1 MGQLMTNLQKLK
13 GAFAR
18 GLGLSESKITNN
30 LEYNTIQEWDS
41 VGHMALVAEI
51 ENEFEIMIDT
61 QDVIDMSSF
70 GKAKEIIQKY
80 DVNIN
85 A

>member
-1 MGQLMTNLQKLK
+1 MTNLQKLK

-18 GLGLSESKITNN
+18 GLGLSESKIPNN

-70 GKAKEIIQKY
+70 DKAKEIIQKY